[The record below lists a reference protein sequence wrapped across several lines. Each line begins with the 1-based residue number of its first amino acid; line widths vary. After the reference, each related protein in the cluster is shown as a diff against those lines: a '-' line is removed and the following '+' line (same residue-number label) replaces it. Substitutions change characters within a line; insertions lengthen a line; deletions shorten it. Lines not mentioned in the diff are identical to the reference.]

1 MQANRTPAIL
11 AGSEGF
17 TLIEALVAMFILVVA
32 ILAMYTMHVT
42 SIRHNAG
49 ANSLTVASTWASDR
63 IEQLLL
69 CKYEDPEM
77 IDRINKGVAGLD
89 KVGAAADGQATSPD
103 GRYII
108 SWNVVDSLIPNP
120 ADPDASTVKTVRV
133 IVQHATFGMG
143 KQVAFTYYK
152 QRVY

>member
-1 MQANRTPAIL
+1 ML
-11 AGSEGF
+11 AGNEGF

-49 ANSLTVASTWASDR
+49 ANGLTVASTWASDR

-69 CKYEDPEM
+69 RKYEHAEM
-77 IDRINKGVAGLD
+77 KDTNTDGVAGLD

-103 GRYII
+103 GRYTV
-108 SWNVVDSLIPNP
+108 SWNVADSLIPNP
-120 ADPDASTVKTVRV
+120 AKPEDSTVKTVRV
-133 IVQHATFGMG
+133 IVQHTTFGMG

>member
-49 ANSLTVASTWASDR
+49 ANSLTVASSWASDR

-69 CKYEDPEM
+69 RKYDHAEM
-77 IDRINKGVAGLD
+77 METNTDGVTGLD
-89 KVGAAADGQATSPD
+89 KVGAAADWQDTSPD
-103 GRYII
+103 GRYTI
-108 SWNVVDSLIPNP
+108 SWNVADSLIPNP
-120 ADPDASTVKTVRV
+120 AKPKESTVKTIRV
-133 IVQHATFGMG
+133 IVQHTTFGLG

>member
-1 MQANRTPAIL
+1 MRDTQQTTIPAGID
-11 AGSEGF
+11 GF

-49 ANSLTVASTWASDR
+49 ANGLTVASTWASDR

-69 CKYEDPEM
+69 HKYEDPEM
-77 IDRINKGVAGLD
+77 EDTNNNGVAGLD
-89 KVGAAADGQATSPD
+89 DVGAAADGQDTSPD

-108 SWNVVDSLIPNP
+108 SWNVADSLTPNP
-120 ADPDASTVKTVRV
+120 AKLEDSTVKTVRV
-133 IVQHATFGMG
+133 IVQHTTFGMG
-143 KQVAFTYYK
+143 KQVALTYYK